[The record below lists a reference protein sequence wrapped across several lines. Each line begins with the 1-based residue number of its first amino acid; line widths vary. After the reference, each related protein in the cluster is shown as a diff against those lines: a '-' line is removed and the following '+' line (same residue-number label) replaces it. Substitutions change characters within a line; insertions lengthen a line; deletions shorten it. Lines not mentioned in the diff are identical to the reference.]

1 MFSYNLHKRKLEA
14 LLSKYEEYVD
24 FQFEMARRGAQSFEM
39 AYQLCRG
46 YRDSLRKI
54 CNDAVFRMKVNNISS
69 KVICYV
75 INADVKEGNTID

>member
-1 MFSYNLHKRKLEA
+1 MFDYSLNKEQLEA

-24 FQFEMARRGAQSFEM
+24 FQFEMARRGAQSFKE

-54 CNDAVFRMKVNNISS
+54 CDSAIFRMKVNNISS
-69 KVICYV
+69 KAICYV
-75 INADVKEGNTID
+75 INADTKEKNTND